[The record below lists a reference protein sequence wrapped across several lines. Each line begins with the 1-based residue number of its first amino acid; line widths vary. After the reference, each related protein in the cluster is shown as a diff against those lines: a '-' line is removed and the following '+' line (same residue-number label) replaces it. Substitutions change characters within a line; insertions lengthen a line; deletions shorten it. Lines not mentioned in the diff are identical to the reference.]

1 MSKAL
6 QQGSSL
12 QRNVKAGAH
21 RIRQDFIVAAGTR
34 ETEMITLDCEKA
46 VHSASNS
53 PTMRDG
59 GAMQQTDAI
68 PKAEILARSTPILKG
83 QGFPPRFSKS

>member
-1 MSKAL
+1 
-6 QQGSSL
+6 
-12 QRNVKAGAH
+12 
-21 RIRQDFIVAAGTR
+21 
-34 ETEMITLDCEKA
+34 MITLDCEKA